1 MGLQNQ
7 NDTEKLLDATGW
19 QIIQALQENAR
30 LSYHELGR
38 RVGLTAPAVAER
50 VRKLEDAGIIMGY
63 TARINPAQVGLPM
76 TVFIRHSATPTG
88 DRGIKQLAMTQP
100 EILECHRVTGSD
112 SFIMKV
118 VVTSIAHL
126 EALVNRL
133 MEYGPSISSIVLS
146 SPVEGKPI
154 LQEATRINDADEA
167 ASE

>member
-1 MGLQNQ
+1 MNLQN
-7 NDTEKLLDATGW
+7 DAEKLLDATGW

-50 VRKLEDAGIIMGY
+50 VRKLEDAGVIMGY
-63 TARINPAQVGLPM
+63 TARINPALVGLPI
-76 TVFIRHSATPTG
+76 TVFIRLSATPTG
-88 DRGIKQLAMTQP
+88 DRGMKQLVKTQP
-100 EILECHRVTGSD
+100 EILECHRVTGGD

-126 EALVNRL
+126 EALIHRL
-133 MEYGPSISSIVLS
+133 MEYSPSISSIVLS

-154 LQEATRINDADEA
+154 LQETTRMNDIDESP
-167 ASE
+167 SE